1 MRVLLAVVFL
11 MAASTVNAEDRDLL
25 SDAEVKKERELKASA
40 IYKSGYGDNGLDEI
54 TKAINEVSSRAIKKE
69 FIARSIQKEQEQPK
83 GFLSRLSIGMAPS
96 IREQI
101 SDKGNLGRQLTIK
114 TTTNTQG
121 LYENIVFGGISYKVS
136 TGSSTQIIR

>member
-25 SDAEVKKERELKASA
+25 SDAEVQKERELKASA

-69 FIARSIQKEQEQPK
+69 FIARSIQKEQEQLRV
-83 GFLSRLSIGMAPS
+83 FY
-96 IREQI
+96 
-101 SDKGNLGRQLTIK
+101 
-114 TTTNTQG
+114 QG
-121 LYENIVFGGISYKVS
+121 Y
-136 TGSSTQIIR
+136 Q